1 MLRRAGL
8 VVLVLALCAGLWEG
22 YRALARAT
30 DGNWPF
36 TEHPLPLRSTDQ
48 TMPSLADIGSR
59 LFEPQQRGGDTTV
72 ATAVVESAWF
82 TFRVALA
89 GLVAGTMIGMLL
101 AVVMLRARLL
111 ERALLPYVIASQTV
125 PLIALAPV
133 VVSWGNRAGWEKW
146 TSVSLIATYLTFF
159 PVAVNGLRGLKSPR
173 PEALDLMRSCA
184 ASWWA
189 TLVKL
194 RLPAAV
200 PYLIPALK
208 LAATASV
215 VGAIVG
221 EISTGTTGGIGR
233 LLLSYMQQAS
243 TDPPKLY
250 AAIIGAAAL
259 GLAFVGLI
267 NLLDRFVTA
276 PRPEDLA

>member
-1 MLRRAGL
+1 MLRRVLL
-8 VVLVLALCAGLWEG
+8 VGVVVALGVGAWEG
-22 YRALARAT
+22 YRAVARAT
-30 DGNWPF
+30 DGNWPL

-48 TMPSLADIGSR
+48 TMPAVGDIVTR

-72 ATAVVESAWF
+72 AMAVVEAGWY
-82 TFRVALA
+82 TFREALA
-89 GLVAGTMIGMLL
+89 GLVAGTVVGMAL
-101 AVVMLRARLL
+101 AVVMLRAQLI

-133 VVSWGNRAGWEKW
+133 VVSWGNRAGWDRW
-146 TSVSLIATYLTFF
+146 TSVALIATYLTFF

-208 LAATASV
+208 LAATASI

-221 EISTGTTGGIGR
+221 EISTGAEGGIGR
-233 LLLSYMQQAS
+233 LIISYMQQAS

-250 AAIIGAAAL
+250 AALLGAAAL
-259 GLAFVGLI
+259 GLVFVGLI
-267 NLLDRFVTA
+267 NLLDRFVSA
-276 PRPEDLA
+276 PRPDELA

>member
-1 MLRRAGL
+1 MVRRALL
-8 VVLVLALCAGLWEG
+8 VLLVLALCAGLWEG
-22 YRALARAT
+22 YRAVARAT

-48 TMPSLADIGSR
+48 TMPALGDIASR
-59 LFEPQQRGGDTTV
+59 MFEPQQRGGDTTV
-72 ATAVVESAWF
+72 FMAVVESSWF

-89 GLVAGTMIGMLL
+89 GLVAGTLIGMAL
-101 AVVMLRARLL
+101 AIVMLRAQLL

-133 VVSWGNRAGWEKW
+133 VVSWGNRAGWETW

-173 PEALDLMRSCA
+173 PEALDLMKSCA
-184 ASWWA
+184 ASWWD
-189 TLVKL
+189 TLLKL

-221 EISTGTTGGIGR
+221 EISTGIEGGIGR
-233 LLLSYMQQAS
+233 LLISYMQQAS

-250 AAIIGAAAL
+250 AAIIGAAGL
-259 GLAFVGLI
+259 GLAFVALI
-267 NLLDRFVTA
+267 NLLDRFVGSPPA
-276 PRPEDLA
+276 EELA